1 MCVFMS
7 SLINYPFSLR
17 GLVCWTVSGN
27 LWDVKYRL
35 IYIRTALL
43 PRRLIIYT
51 WFRLRSL
58 IKNVIHTPGLR
69 VDSKMVTTP
78 QNSLLLSAAYSP
90 VYNTGTTISILK
102 QQQQYTLPTRVSLT
116 KRSTA
121 SPSI

>member
-1 MCVFMS
+1 MS

-58 IKNVIHTPGLR
+58 IKNVIHTPALR